1 MTQTEYQTLLN
12 LGFSADEIYHMP
24 KEIFE
29 ENKDLLAASLISRT
43 QKYYKTVIPTYGSSY
58 VVEVTEEEYY
68 NHDNNLLSTVETYYN
83 TIIGTIAANGSL
95 YRYKEVMA
103 WNSLPSVKSYDVIA
117 IGFNGLVHINGY
129 SSFYNM
135 YTDSNDNDY
144 YSTDYYDKEYSD
156 TGGTTTYE
164 LPSNFVGATA
174 VYYFDVAKDAG
185 AGTITSLAMCADY
198 AHALQTVT
206 GMQASS
212 HIVNISGIYFSTSV
226 VNYFNE
232 IPCADTYANVN
243 W

>member
-68 NHDNNLLSTVETYYN
+68 NHNNNLLSMVETYYH

-95 YRYKEVMA
+95 YRYKEIME
-103 WNSLPSVKSYDVIA
+103 WNSLPQVRSFDVIA
-117 IGFNGLVHINGY
+117 IGFDGDIHIDNIA
-129 SSFYNM
+129 SFYNM
-135 YTDSNDNDY
+135 YTDSSDNDY
-144 YSTDYYDKEYSD
+144 YSTAYFDKEYSD
-156 TGGTTTYE
+156 TGGSTTYE

-174 VYYFDVAKDAG
+174 IYYFDVAKDVG
-185 AGTITSLAMCADY
+185 AGTITELDMCADY
-198 AHALQTVT
+198 AHSLQTVT
-206 GMQASS
+206 GLQAAS
-212 HIVNISGIYFSTSV
+212 HYIDISGIDFSSNVYNYFS
-226 VNYFNE
+226 E